1 MAKAILEF
9 DLSNPDDSIVFKR
22 TTMSLDLTLAI
33 FDILQLR
40 KKLIRRYED
49 QDNSSDETFRTIQEY
64 ADEIVS
70 ILDDHRINIDD
81 ILQ

>member
-1 MAKAILEF
+1 MAKAILKF

-40 KKLIRRYED
+40 KKLVRRYEN
-49 QDNSSDETFRTIQEY
+49 QDNSDETFRTIQEY

-81 ILQ
+81 ILR